1 MRSLRWIAV
10 FTAAL
15 IPTLSQADV
24 PTLNNITL
32 ADYDK
37 VVREFS
43 ANFGYSSITPAS
55 SLGIFGFEIGLT
67 GGLTKSPEIQAL
79 VRRSSA
85 SYNEDKIYHA
95 ALLGR
100 VGIPYGINL
109 EAMILPQLTIA
120 DVKFYSY
127 AGALSWTMTDVILT
141 ESPVHIMF
149 KGFYNKANIEY
160 SQSLQN
166 ASTANQP
173 VTATIDYDNDLYGI
187 QALVSRKFFLFEPY
201 VGIGYIKSIGE
212 LAVRAALAPSATIFA
227 GQGVGSSAKS
237 EPSSVQLLAGADF
250 RLAFFSLGA
259 EYQRAFDTSSVT
271 GRLSFRF

>member
-10 FTAAL
+10 LTAAL
-15 IPTLSQADV
+15 IPSITQADV

-55 SLGIFGFEIGLT
+55 SLGIFGFELGLT
-67 GGLTKSPEIQAL
+67 GGLTKSPEIQSL
-79 VRRSSA
+79 VRRSSP

-95 ALLGR
+95 SLLGR

-109 EAMILPQLTIA
+109 EAMILPEITIS

-141 ESPVHIMF
+141 ESPVNIMF
-149 KGFYNKANIEY
+149 KGFYNKANLEY

-166 ASTANQP
+166 SSTGNQP
-173 VTATIDYDNDLYGI
+173 VTATIDYDNSLLGI
-187 QALVSRKFFLFEPY
+187 QALFSRKFFLFEPY
-201 VGIGYIKSIGE
+201 VGLGYIRATGE

-227 GQGVGSSAKS
+227 GQGVGTSAKS
-237 EPSSVQLLAGADF
+237 EPKSVQLLAGSDF
-250 RLAFFSLGA
+250 RIAFFSLGA